1 MKHTILCCDWGTSSF
16 RLRLVNSIDLT
27 IIDEVK
33 SLNGIAQVFKDWEK
47 QSENKGQLRYDFYL
61 ARLKEQ
67 IQVLAERV
75 SMNLD
80 AIPIVL
86 SGMASSSIGIENIPY
101 ASLPFSAKG
110 DGVSFKA
117 FDRTNSFPHQLIL
130 ISGVQSTKDVM
141 RGEEIQFL
149 GIVNSK
155 EFSLP
160 KADQYVLVLP
170 GTHSKHI
177 YVKGGVM
184 VDFETFMTGEI
195 FNIISEY
202 SILKDSISVNKLSVV
217 SSAATK
223 AAFRKGV
230 EMSKTSILHSFFTV
244 RTNQLFGI
252 YSKEENFSYLSGLLI
267 GSELFALKELD
278 LPVVICSG
286 ENLFESYKLAAEELS
301 FKDISFTSPELIDQA
316 TVIGQI
322 RVYQY
327 LIEQKL
333 INE

>member
-1 MKHTILCCDWGTSSF
+1 M
-16 RLRLVNSIDLT
+16 RLVNSLDLT

-33 SLNGIAQVFKDWEK
+33 SPNGIAQVFKDWEK
-47 QSENKGQLRYDFYL
+47 QPKNKRGSRYDFYL
-61 ARLKEQ
+61 TRLKEE
-67 IQVLAERV
+67 IQVLAGRV
-75 SMNLD
+75 SMDLSS
-80 AIPIVL
+80 IPVVL

-110 DGVSFKA
+110 DEVSLKIFE
-117 FDRTNSFPHQLIL
+117 RTSSLPHQLIL

-160 KADQYVLVLP
+160 NADQYVLVLP

-202 SILKDSISVNKLSVV
+202 SILKDSISVNKLSVA
-217 SSAATK
+217 SSASTQ

-230 EMSKTSILHSFFTV
+230 EMSKTSILHSLFTV
-244 RTNQLFGI
+244 RTNQLFGT

-267 GSELFALKELD
+267 GSELTALKD
-278 LPVVICSG
+278 LNMPIVICSG
-286 ENLFESYKLAAEELS
+286 ENLFESYKLAAEELF
-301 FKDISFTSPELIDQA
+301 FKDVSFPSFGLIDKA
-316 TVIGQI
+316 TVIGQV
-322 RVYQY
+322 RVYQN